1 LKIVGYISSDY
12 LKKGYTPHNI
22 QNIQIRSFLKELNHT
37 FLLSWTEY
45 SGMCPF
51 VFNSLL
57 EEDFYDGICFY
68 SIEQL
73 FNFPEPLNQIKKLA
87 ELNIWIGFANE
98 KIAINSKTDI
108 EEAQRLLLLKSVAEG
123 SREDLKFLWDN

>member
-1 LKIVGYISSDY
+1 
-12 LKKGYTPHNI
+12 
-22 QNIQIRSFLKELNHT
+22 
-37 FLLSWTEY
+37 
-45 SGMCPF
+45 MCPF